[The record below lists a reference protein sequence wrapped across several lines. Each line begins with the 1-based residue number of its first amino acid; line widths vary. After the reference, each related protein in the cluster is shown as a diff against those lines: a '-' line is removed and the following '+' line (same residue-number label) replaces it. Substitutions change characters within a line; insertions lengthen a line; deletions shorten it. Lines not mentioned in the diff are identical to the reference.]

1 MMRIRLRIGETWSE
15 SEARFQAIMD
25 RLEAGEIVPK
35 CSEYDLGFVSWEQFA
50 AELEHDAPE
59 LAAEM
64 LGMPETDRLALFD
77 TSAGQEALQRLWARH
92 ADDTACPG

>member
-15 SEARFQAIMD
+15 SEARFLAIME
-25 RLEAGEIVPK
+25 RLEAGEIVPE
-35 CSEYDLGFVSWEQFA
+35 CREYDLGFVSWEQFA

-77 TSAGQEALQRLWARH
+77 TATGQAVLQRLWARLET
-92 ADDTACPG
+92 DTACPG